1 MPHWDATETVML
13 PRIRFRVRPHREVG
27 PLCMGV
33 LQVGG
38 AGTWIAKD
46 AKCTK
51 DTKGAGAFRVFR
63 TFRGYRVPNTFA
75 PIMKQVPPCV
85 T

>member
-1 MPHWDATETVML
+1 
-13 PRIRFRVRPHREVG
+13 
-27 PLCMGV
+27 MGV

-75 PIMKQVPPCV
+75 PNVKYAHSVGAPLETNGALWHNV
-85 T
+85 VKSK